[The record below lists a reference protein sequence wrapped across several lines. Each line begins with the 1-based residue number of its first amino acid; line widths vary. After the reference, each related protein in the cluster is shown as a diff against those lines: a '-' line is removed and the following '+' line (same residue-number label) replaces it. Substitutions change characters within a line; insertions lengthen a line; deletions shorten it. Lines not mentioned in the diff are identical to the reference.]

1 MKMDYVT
8 AFEKLRTEILK
19 ADTKKLKGDFAIQV
33 TMTDD
38 DCHGIFYI
46 SFMSGVLEVQPFD
59 YVDNTAA
66 IALTKLSLMNLISGK
81 SKVEKLVENG
91 KMKITGDESV
101 VKMLF
106 AAMPEKKPAVKKVK
120 KEQVKESVTAKKAE
134 KKKSGK

>member
-19 ADTKKLKGDFAIQV
+19 ADTKKLEGDFAIQV

-46 SFMSGVLEVQPFD
+46 SFMGGVLEVQPFD

-91 KMKITGDESV
+91 KLEITGDESV

-106 AAMPEKKPAVKKVK
+106 AAMPEKKPATNKVK
-120 KEQVKESVTAKKAE
+120 KEEIKKSASAKKA
-134 KKKSGK
+134 KKNKTGK